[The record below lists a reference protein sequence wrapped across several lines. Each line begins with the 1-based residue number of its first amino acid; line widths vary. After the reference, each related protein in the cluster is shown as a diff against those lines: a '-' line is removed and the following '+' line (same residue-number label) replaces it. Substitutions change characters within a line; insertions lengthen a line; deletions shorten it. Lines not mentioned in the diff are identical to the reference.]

1 MAKKPASRWKPE
13 EPFNELPALP
23 PTASVETPAVLKAT
37 LAARAALAE
46 LDRLAGKL
54 PNPGILVR
62 TLPLMEAR
70 CSSEI
75 ENIVTTD
82 DVLFRSADL
91 PDESTPPAVREASRH
106 SEALLEGYHG
116 LAKLPVCTRLAQQVC
131 SRIKGSPMAIR
142 RLPGTILASR
152 KKVMYTPPVGE
163 AVIRRLLANW
173 ESYLHEDG
181 GPDPLIRMAVAHY
194 QFEAIHPFTDGNGRT
209 GRILN
214 SLYLVEAGLLEQ
226 PILYLS
232 RYILANRA
240 GYYRLLNAVTSDDAW
255 EPWVI
260 YMLEGVAEVAAW
272 TACKVREI
280 HALVEFTERQIAR
293 KCPALPRDEMMRSI
307 FEQPYCR
314 IRHLVDAGVAKRE
327 TASIYLAQ
335 LVKAGVLKEIKEGRD
350 KLFLNHRLV
359 ALLTGSETTPG
370 RRRAD

>member
-1 MAKKPASRWKPE
+1 MRKKPANVWKPT
-13 EPFNELPALP
+13 EPYNELPPLP
-23 PTASVETPAVLKAT
+23 PSESLESRAVLKAT
-37 LAARAALAE
+37 LKARAAVAE
-46 LDRLAGKL
+46 LDRLATKL

-82 DVLFRSADL
+82 DALFRSADA
-91 PDESTPPAVREASRH
+91 PDESSPPALREASRH
-106 SEALLEGYHG
+106 AEALLEGYHG
-116 LAKLPVCTRLAQQVC
+116 LAKLPVCSRLAQQVC
-131 SRIKGSPMAIR
+131 SRLKGYPIPIR
-142 RLPGTILASR
+142 KMPGTVLANR
-152 KKVMYTPPVGE
+152 HRVTYTPPVGE

-173 ESYLHEDG
+173 ESYLHATDG
-181 GPDPLIRMAVAHY
+181 ADPLIRMAASHY

-240 GYYRLLNAVTSDDAW
+240 EYYRLLNAVTSHDAW
-255 EPWVI
+255 EPWVLF
-260 YMLEGVAEVAAW
+260 MLQGVEEVAGW
-272 TACKVREI
+272 TARKVREI
-280 HALVEFTERQIAR
+280 HALVDETRRFIAR
-293 KCPALPRDEMMRSI
+293 RCPTVPLDELMRHI

-327 TASIYLAQ
+327 TASRYLTQ
-335 LVKAGVLKEIKEGRD
+335 LAKVGVLTEMKSGRE
-350 KLFLNHRLV
+350 KFFLNRR
-359 ALLTGSETTPG
+359 LLTLLTAPG
-370 RRRAD
+370 D

>member
-1 MAKKPASRWKPE
+1 VKWLVAKKPAKTWKPE
-13 EPFNELPALP
+13 EPYNGLPYLP
-23 PTASVETPAVLKAT
+23 PSSSLETPAILKAT
-37 LAARAALAE
+37 LKARAALSE
-46 LDRLAGKL
+46 LDRLAARL

-91 PDESTPPAVREASRH
+91 PDETTPPAAREASRH
-106 SEALLEGYHG
+106 AEALLEGYHG
-116 LAKLPVCTRLAQQVC
+116 LSKLPVCSRLAQQVC
-131 SRIKGSPMAIR
+131 SRIKGHPMSIR
-142 RLPGTILASR
+142 RMPGTVLASR
-152 KKVMYTPPVGE
+152 RRVMYTPPVGE

-173 ESYLHEDG
+173 ESYLHDEEG
-181 GPDPLIRMAVAHY
+181 ADPLIRMAVSHY

-214 SLYLVEAGLLEQ
+214 SLYLVEARLLEQ

-240 GYYRLLNAVTSDDAW
+240 EYYRLLNAVTSDDAW

-272 TACKVREI
+272 TAAKVREI
-280 HALVEFTERQIAR
+280 HALVDSTRTVIAR
-293 KCPALPRDEMMRSI
+293 KCPALPLDDMMRHI

-327 TASIYLAQ
+327 TASLYLSQ
-335 LVKAGVLKEIKEGRD
+335 LVKAGVLASTKEGRD
-350 KLFLNHRLV
+350 KLFINRRLL
-359 ALLTGSETTPG
+359 ALLTGPS
-370 RRRAD
+370 D

>member
-1 MAKKPASRWKPE
+1 MVWGMAKKPARGWKPE
-13 EPFNELPALP
+13 EPYNELPDLP
-23 PTASVETPAVLKAT
+23 PAAFLETPAVLKAA
-37 LAARAALAE
+37 LAARAAVAE
-46 LDRLAGKL
+46 LDRLAAKL

-82 DVLFRSADL
+82 DALFRSADL
-91 PDESTPPAVREASRH
+91 PDEAAPPEVREASRH
-106 SEALLEGYHG
+106 AEALLEGFHG
-116 LAKLPVCTRLAQQVC
+116 LAKLPVCSRLAQQVC
-131 SRIKGSPMAIR
+131 SRIKGHPMAIR

-152 KKVMYTPPVGE
+152 SRVMYTPPVGE

-173 ESYLHEDG
+173 EAYLHAPAG
-181 GPDPLIRMAVAHY
+181 ADPLIRMAVSHY

-240 GYYRLLNAVTSDDAW
+240 EYYRLLNAVTSDEAW
-255 EPWVI
+255 EPWVLN
-260 YMLEGVAEVAAW
+260 MLTGVAEVAAW
-272 TACKVREI
+272 TAAKVREI
-280 HALVEFTERQIAR
+280 HALVDATRALIVR
-293 KCPALPRDEMMRSI
+293 KSPALPVDLLMRHI

-327 TASIYLAQ
+327 TASRYLVELAE
-335 LVKAGVLKEIKEGRD
+335 AGVLTEIKQGRD
-350 KLFLNHRLV
+350 KLFLNRRLL
-359 ALLTGSETTPG
+359 ALLTGPG
-370 RRRAD
+370 E

>member
-1 MAKKPASRWKPE
+1 MAKKPVRIWKPE
-13 EPFNELPALP
+13 EPYNELPSLP
-23 PTASVETPAVLKAT
+23 PSTSLETAAILKAT
-37 LAARAALAE
+37 LKARAALSE
-46 LDRLAGKL
+46 LDRLAAKL

-91 PDESTPPAVREASRH
+91 PDETSPPAVREASRH
-106 SEALLEGYHG
+106 AEALLEGYHG
-116 LAKLPVCTRLAQQVC
+116 LPRLPVCSRLAQQVC
-131 SRIKGSPMAIR
+131 SRIKGHPMSIR
-142 RLPGTILASR
+142 RMPGTVLASR
-152 KKVMYTPPVGE
+152 KQVMYTPPVGE

-173 ESYLHEDG
+173 ESYLHDEDG
-181 GPDPLIRMAVAHY
+181 TDPLIRMAVSHY

-240 GYYRLLNAVTSDDAW
+240 EYYRLLNAVTSDDAW
-255 EPWVI
+255 EPWVV
-260 YMLEGVAEVAAW
+260 YMLQGVAEVAAW
-272 TACKVREI
+272 TAGKVREI
-280 HALVEFTERQIAR
+280 HRLVDSTRTVIVR
-293 KCPALPRDEMMRSI
+293 KCPALPLDDMMRHI

-327 TASIYLAQ
+327 TASLYLAQ
-335 LVKAGVLKEIKEGRD
+335 LVKAGVLTETKEGRD
-350 KLFLNHRLV
+350 KLFINRRLLT
-359 ALLTGSETTPG
+359 LLTGP
-370 RRRAD
+370 AD

>member
-1 MAKKPASRWKPE
+1 MAKKPAKTWKPD
-13 EPFNELPALP
+13 EPYNELPCLP
-23 PTASVETPAVLKAT
+23 PSSSLDTPDILKAT
-37 LAARAALAE
+37 LKARAALSE
-46 LDRLAGKL
+46 LDRLAAKL

-82 DVLFRSADL
+82 DVLFRSAGL
-91 PDESTPPAVREASRH
+91 PDETTPPAAREASRH
-106 SEALLEGYHG
+106 AEALLEGYHG
-116 LAKLPVCTRLAQQVC
+116 LSKLPVCSRLAQQVC
-131 SRIKGSPMAIR
+131 SRIKGHPMSIR
-142 RLPGTILASR
+142 RMPGTVLASR
-152 KKVMYTPPVGE
+152 KRVMYTPPVGE

-173 ESYLHEDG
+173 ESYLHEEDG
-181 GPDPLIRMAVAHY
+181 ADPLIRMAVSHY

-214 SLYLVEAGLLEQ
+214 SLYLVEARLLEQ

-240 GYYRLLNAVTSDDAW
+240 EYYRLLNAVTSDDAW
-255 EPWVI
+255 EPWVV

-272 TACKVREI
+272 TAAKVREI
-280 HALVEFTERQIAR
+280 HALVDSTRTVIAR
-293 KCPALPRDEMMRSI
+293 KCPALPLDDMMRHI

-327 TASIYLAQ
+327 TASLYLAQ
-335 LVKAGVLKEIKEGRD
+335 LVKARVLTETKEGRD
-350 KLFLNHRLV
+350 KLFLNRRLL
-359 ALLTGSETTPG
+359 ALLTGPSE
-370 RRRAD
+370 